1 MKKGSRVKPE
11 NDFKAAESR
20 YSPAQKREGIM
31 HIKFAAAALAA
42 TFVSA
47 CSTMG
52 EAPAAPAAPS
62 HPWAG
67 VYGGSYTCTDGE
79 HGFYLDIASLTPK
92 DGGGF
97 DATGVLGLFPTLAGQ
112 NGPVG
117 KVAGS
122 FAVSGTITADGTIS
136 MAPGDWLVQPAG
148 YGAAHLEG
156 KIAPVA
162 SGHAITGK
170 PVVPGNPAACSNL
183 IATQFLP

>member
-1 MKKGSRVKPE
+1 MK
-11 NDFKAAESR
+11 A
-20 YSPAQKREGIM
+20 I
-31 HIKFAAAALAA
+31 IAAALAA
-42 TFVSA
+42 GLVSG
-47 CSTMG
+47 CSMMPG
-52 EAPAAPAAPS
+52 ASSDAPPD

-79 HGFYLDIASLTPK
+79 HGFYLDLASVTPK

-97 DATGVLGLFPTLAGQ
+97 NAAGVLGLFPTLAGQ
-112 NGPVG
+112 GGPVG

-122 FAVSGTITADGTIS
+122 FNVSGTITADGVIAMT
-136 MAPGDWLVQPAG
+136 PGDWLVQPPG

-156 KIAPVA
+156 KITQVA

-170 PVVPGNPAACSNL
+170 PVVPGNPSACSNL